1 MHLFYAPDIK
11 DKQYVL
17 NPEDSRHCTKVL
29 RLREQD
35 EVSLTDGK
43 GHFYHC
49 TITKADSRA
58 TEVKVDEK
66 EEVEKHWPF
75 HLQIAMAPTKNM
87 NRTEWMLEK
96 VTELGVDKIT
106 PLHCFHSE
114 RKIVKPARME
124 RIITAAVKQSLKAW
138 YPELEEM
145 ADFSDFVQKDFS
157 GQKYIAYI
165 DEKYDL
171 HMSEDYEQGMD
182 AVVLIGPEGDFS
194 KEEVQMAVKH
204 GFKPVSLGKSRLRT
218 ETAAVIACHSLHLL
232 NEKKKILK

>member
-1 MHLFYAPDIK
+1 MHLFYAPDINNV
-11 DKQYVL
+11 QYVL

-29 RLREQD
+29 RLRGKD
-35 EVSLTDGK
+35 KISLTDGK

-49 TITKADSRA
+49 TITKADSKS
-58 TEVKVDEK
+58 TEVKIDEK

-75 HLQIAMAPTKNM
+75 HLQIAIAPTKNM

-106 PLHCFHSE
+106 PLHCDHSE

-138 YPELEEM
+138 YPGLEEM
-145 ADFSDFVQKDFS
+145 AGFSDFVKKDFS

-165 DEKYDL
+165 DEKYNL
-171 HMSEDYEQGMD
+171 QLSEDYEPGSD
-182 AVVLIGPEGDFS
+182 VVILIGPEGDFS
-194 KEEVQMAVKH
+194 DDEVQMAIKH

-218 ETAAVIACHSLHLL
+218 ETAAVIACHSFHLL
-232 NEKKKILK
+232 NDKKKSLK